1 LERLTGSFAEQTGIA
16 AHLESRLPES
26 RLPSE
31 TETVLYRVVQE
42 ALTNVVKHAGAS
54 RVSILVVR
62 RGDAVA
68 AVVEDDGS
76 GFEPSTAR
84 EAGLGL
90 AGMRERMALVDGAL
104 RVESSEGGG
113 TTIAVEVP
121 VR

>member
-1 LERLTGSFAEQTGIA
+1 M
-16 AHLESRLPES
+16 
-26 RLPSE
+26 
-31 TETVLYRVVQE
+31 VQE

-54 RVSILVVR
+54 RVSILVVK

-68 AVVEDDGS
+68 ALVEDDGS

-84 EAGLGL
+84 AEGLGL
-90 AGMRERMALVDGAL
+90 AGMRERMALVDGVL